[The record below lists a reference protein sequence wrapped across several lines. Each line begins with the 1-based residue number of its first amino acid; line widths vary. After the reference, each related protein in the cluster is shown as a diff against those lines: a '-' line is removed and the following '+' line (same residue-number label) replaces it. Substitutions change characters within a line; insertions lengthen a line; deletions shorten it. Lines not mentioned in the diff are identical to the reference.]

1 MKKAIK
7 KFYEVAVENSSDG
20 IYFVDN
26 RRKILY
32 WNKAAEEIA
41 GFTVSEIVGSHCYR
55 NILRHMDDYGNLL
68 CLKQCPLVESM
79 KKGRVINKSV
89 YLHDRKGSRIPV
101 NVEVFPVMNR
111 KGKIVGA
118 VERFNVSL
126 GLSLTKETIIKLQKE
141 AYLDHLTQIPNRRYL
156 ELKVKEAINEVKSQ
170 NASIGL
176 LMGDINEFKKF
187 NDTYGHLLGDVVL
200 KVVSHTLL
208 WNVKPVDT
216 VARYGGDEFVIILKD
231 VHKDSLNKVAR
242 KLQILVL
249 NSKVRHDNSFLEVSM
264 SFGGTIINP
273 EDNEETV
280 IKRADYNLL
289 KAKNL
294 EDRIFIS

>member
-7 KFYEVAVENSSDG
+7 KFYEIAVENSGDG

-32 WNKAAEEIA
+32 WNKAAEEIT
-41 GFTVSEIVGSHCYR
+41 GFTASEIVGSHCYR

-89 YLHDRKGSRIPV
+89 YLHDKKGSRIPV
-101 NVEVFPVMNR
+101 SVEVFPVRNS
-111 KGKIVGA
+111 KGKVVGA
-118 VERFNVSL
+118 VERFNISL
-126 GLSLTKETIIKLQKE
+126 GLSLTRETIIKLQRE
-141 AYLDHLTQIPNRRYL
+141 AYLDHLTQVPNRRYL
-156 ELKVKEAINEVKSQ
+156 ELKLKEAVNEVKLQ

-176 LMGDINEFKKF
+176 LMGDIDEFKKF
-187 NDTYGHLLGDVVL
+187 NDLYGHLLGDAVL
-200 KVVSHTLL
+200 KAVSHTLL

-231 VHKDSLNKVAR
+231 VDKESLYKVAR

-249 NSKVRHDNSFLEVSM
+249 NSKVRHENSFLEVSM

-273 EDNEETV
+273 EDSDETV
-280 IKRADYNLL
+280 IKRADCNLL
-289 KAKNL
+289 RAKDL
-294 EDRIFIS
+294 EDRIVIS